1 VTTVL
6 RPDEGFTTEPSAGF
20 LRPEATPAALR
31 VGIRAGALRLSWA
44 AAAQFGVAGLAA
56 ILYIV
61 NLTVSGFANTYYSAA
76 ALAASQ
82 SWSAWF
88 FGSIDSA
95 NFITVDKPPLA
106 TMVMGLSVR
115 LFGLSSWSVLLP
127 EALMGVGTVVLLM
140 AVVRRTFGSW
150 AAVIAGLIAALTP
163 AAVLIFRYNN
173 PDALLTLLLV
183 GSAYAFIRAL
193 ERGSLRWILGAAVLV
208 GLAFNTKYLQGWLV
222 LPAFAIV
229 WAITA
234 PGGIRRRAV
243 GLAVALAGVLVASGW
258 WVLIMELL
266 PVSARPFV
274 GGSTNNSALDLILG
288 YDGLGRIFG
297 GSGGGP
303 GGGGGGGGG
312 FSGTPGLFRLFNAQL
327 GGQVAW
333 FLPLSGLGLAVG
345 LWARRHAPR
354 TDLRRAAYLMWGL
367 WLAVHVVVFSFM
379 SGIIHSYYVVAMAP
393 AIGALVGG
401 GVVELWAMRA
411 RSPQRPWAGLVLA
424 GGLLATAATAWLL
437 LTETPDFV
445 PGLAIGVAA
454 LTAAVA
460 LVIALPARL
469 VQRRVQLVAVGLGIA
484 VLLAGPAAYA
494 LDTMATGYSGGDP
507 SAGPQVASTDGRG
520 GHPGAGGFAGG
531 GGASTGG
538 FGGGGLAGGLGGGD
552 AVSSALTDY
561 LVANRG
567 SATWIVAV
575 TSANQAGSIELAT
588 GLPVVAMGG
597 FTGSDPAPT
606 LPQLQSMVASGQL
619 RFVII
624 GGRGGGPGGG
634 NSTLSAIDAW
644 VQANGTPVSSVS
656 SNLYDLAGAA

>member
-1 VTTVL
+1 MTTVL

-31 VGIRAGALRLSWA
+31 AGIRAGALRLSWA

-460 LVIALPARL
+460 LVISLPARL

-507 SAGPQVASTDGRG
+507 SAGPQVASTDGHG
-520 GHPGAGGFAGG
+520 GPPGAGGFAGG

-538 FGGGGLAGGLGGGD
+538 FGGGGLAGGPGGGD

-561 LVANRG
+561 LMANRG

-644 VQANGTPVSSVS
+644 VQANGAPVNSVS